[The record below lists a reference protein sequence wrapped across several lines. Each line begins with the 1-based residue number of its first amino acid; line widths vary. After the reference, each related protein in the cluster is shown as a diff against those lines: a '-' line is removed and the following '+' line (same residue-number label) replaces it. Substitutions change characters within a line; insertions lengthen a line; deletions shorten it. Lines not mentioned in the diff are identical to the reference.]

1 VIKAILFDLD
11 GTLVDSAEGI
21 TKSASY
27 ALEHFG
33 IKEDEEKLLKF
44 IGPPIIESLKTR
56 YNFPEEKAK
65 EGVQKY
71 RERYNTIGLYECKL
85 YPDVETTIR
94 ILRARGYRVGM
105 ASSKPEE
112 TCRRILDHFAILPL
126 FDEIVG
132 ATFDGKINTKE
143 QVLNEALRR
152 WDDLKADEM
161 CLIGDTIFDV
171 EGANE
176 VGMPCVAVSFGF
188 GDMEEMKAAGII
200 GSCDAMLEIP
210 DLIDSINKNQGR

>member
-1 VIKAILFDLD
+1 MIKAILFDLD

-21 TKSASY
+21 TKSARY

-33 IKEDEEKLLKF
+33 IEEDEENLLKF
-44 IGPPIIESLKTR
+44 IGPPIVESLKNR
-56 YNFPEEKAK
+56 YGFSEEKAQ
-65 EGVQKY
+65 EGVAVY
-71 RERYNTIGLYECKL
+71 RERYNSIGLYECNL
-85 YPDVETTIR
+85 YPDVETCIR
-94 ILRARGYRVGM
+94 ILKARGYRVGM

-112 TCRRILDHFAILPL
+112 TCRRILDHFSILQI
-126 FDEIVG
+126 FDEVVG
-132 ATFDGKINTKE
+132 ATFDGRINSKE
-143 QVLNEALRR
+143 QVLNEVLRR

-188 GDMEEMKAAGII
+188 GDMDEMKAAGII
-200 GSCDAMLEIP
+200 GSCDAMLALP
-210 DLIDSINKNQGR
+210 DLMDELNKGR

>member
-1 VIKAILFDLD
+1 LFDLD
-11 GTLVDSAEGI
+11 GTITDSAEGI

-33 IKEDEEKLLKF
+33 IKENEENLLKF
-44 IGPPIIESLKTR
+44 IGPPIVESLKTR
-56 YNFPEEKAK
+56 YGFSEEKAK
-65 EGVQKY
+65 EGVAKY

-94 ILRARGYRVGM
+94 ILKARGYRVGM

-112 TCRRILDHFAILPL
+112 SCRRILDHFAILPL
-126 FDEIVG
+126 FDEVVG
-132 ATFDGKINTKE
+132 ATFDGRINNKE

-152 WDDLKADEM
+152 WDDLKVDEM
-161 CLIGDTIFDV
+161 CLIGDTIYDV

-188 GDMEEMKAAGII
+188 GDMDEMKAAGII

-210 DLIDSINKNQGR
+210 DLIDSINKNKRG

>member
-44 IGPPIIESLKTR
+44 IGPPIIESLMTR
-56 YNFPEEKAK
+56 YDFPEEKAK
-65 EGVQKY
+65 EGVAKY

-94 ILRARGYRVGM
+94 ILKARGYRVGM

-112 TCRRILDHFAILPL
+112 SCRRILDHFAILPL
-126 FDEIVG
+126 FDEVVG
-132 ATFDGKINTKE
+132 ATFDGRINNKE
-143 QVLNEALRR
+143 QVLNEVLRR

-188 GDMEEMKAAGII
+188 GDMDEMKAAGII

-210 DLIDSINKNQGR
+210 DLIDSINKGQGR